1 MYGAF
6 AKLLNMSLTAGC
18 LALAI
23 ILIRGLMKKAPRRYV
38 CILWAVVAVRLVCP
52 VSVESSFSVFNLLP
66 DGNYAEGAAEV
77 FWYSG
82 ENGQPEIRVDVPT
95 LAGEDRTAEVH
106 TADFYLPAMIAVW
119 MTGSACMLLYAL
131 ISYLKLR
138 RATAASILLKDDIY
152 VSEEID
158 SPFILGVIRPRIF
171 LPSGLAEETRKH
183 VIAHERAHIRRC
195 DHWWKPAGFLL
206 LSVHW
211 FNPILWLA
219 YVLFSR
225 DIEAACDESVVSGLS
240 REGRAGY
247 AEALLS
253 CAVQRR
259 MVTACPLAFGE
270 NDVKGRV
277 KNALR
282 YRQPA
287 FWVLAAATIVCCA
300 AGVSFL
306 TDPKGSGTEAAEE
319 AQADDISALNAL
331 KEAEEEALKAE
342 EARQLARKQAEMEAV
357 RAAEEEARKAALAA
371 AQEEAR
377 KAELAAACSAEE
389 AMRLKEYRETGY
401 DVQSLVRYGRNGDG
415 TFTTEEG
422 KTYAKMI
429 SVSGMVSETGD
440 DYLALIL
447 SETEDAVYEEIMAA
461 IERSLQGL
469 NPEQDEI
476 VVCMLGTRPHV
487 ELIELSSGE
496 LAEVSA
502 ASGSVPEARPE
513 AGSSEGV
520 KP

>member
-6 AKLLNMSLTAGC
+6 AKLLNMSLTTGI
-18 LALAI
+18 LVLAI

-82 ENGQPEIRVDVPT
+82 ENGQPEIRIDVPVP
-95 LAGEDRTAEVH
+95 AGEERTAEVH

-152 VSEEID
+152 VSEEIV

-183 VIAHERAHIRRC
+183 VIAHERAHIRRR

-206 LSVHW
+206 LSVYW

-253 CAVQRR
+253 CAVHRR

-282 YRQPA
+282 YRKPA

-300 AGVSFL
+300 VGVSFL
-306 TDPKGSGTEAAEE
+306 TDPKGSGAAAAEE
-319 AQADDISALNAL
+319 TQAEDVSALNAL
-331 KEAEEEALKAE
+331 KEAEEEALRAE
-342 EARQLARKQAEMEAV
+342 EARQIARKQAEMEAV
-357 RAAEEEARKAALAA
+357 RAAQEA
-371 AQEEAR
+371 AR

-389 AMRLKEYRETGY
+389 AMRLEEYRETGY

-447 SETEDAVYEEIMAA
+447 TETEDAVYEEIMAA
-461 IERSLQGL
+461 IERCLQGT

-496 LAEVSA
+496 LAEISI
-502 ASGSVPEARPE
+502 SN
-513 AGSSEGV
+513 GSSYDWKQKMISFDWRE
-520 KP
+520 

>member
-6 AKLLNMSLTAGC
+6 AKLLNMSLTAGI
-18 LALAI
+18 LVLAI

-66 DGNYAEGAAEV
+66 DGNHAEGAAEV
-77 FWYSG
+77 FRYSG
-82 ENGQPEIRVDVPT
+82 ENGQPEIRIDVPT

-138 RATAASILLKDDIY
+138 RATAESILLKDNIY

-171 LPSGLAEETRKH
+171 LPSGLAEETRKY
-183 VIAHERAHIRRC
+183 VIAHELAHIRRL

-206 LSVHW
+206 LSVYW

-247 AEALLS
+247 AEALLN
-253 CAVQRR
+253 CAVHRR

-277 KNALR
+277 KNALC
-282 YRQPA
+282 YRKPA
-287 FWVLAAATIVCCA
+287 FWVLSAATIVCCA
-300 AGVSFL
+300 VGVSFL
-306 TDPKGSGTEAAEE
+306 TDPKDRETEAAEE
-319 AQADDISALNAL
+319 AQAEDISALNAL
-331 KEAEEEALKAE
+331 KEAEEEALRAE
-342 EARQLARKQAEMEAV
+342 EVRQIARKQAEMEAV
-357 RAAEEEARKAALAA
+357 RAAEEEARKAAEKEL
-371 AQEEAR
+371 AR
-377 KAELAAACSAEE
+377 KSMDAALMAGDYAAFNEI
-389 AMRLKEYRETGY
+389 RLQSEGWEVQSITGY
-401 DVQSLVRYGRNGDG
+401 SRNEDG
-415 TFTTEEG
+415 TFTTEDG
-422 KTYAKMI
+422 KTYTHEI
-429 SVSGMVSETGD
+429 SGGGRISESGD
-440 DYLALIL
+440 DYTAVLL
-447 SETEDAVYEEIMAA
+447 SNTGEYTYEEFEEMIFG
-461 IERSLQGL
+461 SDSDSVS
-469 NPEQDEI
+469 DEEKYA
-476 VVCMLGTRPHV
+476 VVALGTRPHMGGSVLTSEGNGTYTV
-487 ELIELSSGE
+487 EPYF
-496 LAEVSA
+496 
-502 ASGSVPEARPE
+502 VPEA
-513 AGSSEGV
+513 
-520 KP
+520 

>member
-6 AKLLNMSLTAGC
+6 AKLLNMSLTAGI
-18 LALAI
+18 LVLAI

-52 VSVESSFSVFNLLP
+52 VSVESSLSVFNLLP
-66 DGNYAEGAAEV
+66 DGNHAEGAAEV
-77 FWYSG
+77 FRYSG
-82 ENGQPEIRVDVPT
+82 ENGQPEIHVDVPT
-95 LAGEDRTAEVH
+95 LAGEGRAAEVR

-152 VSEEID
+152 VSEEIA

-171 LPSGLAEETRKH
+171 LPSGLTEETRKH

-195 DHWWKPAGFLL
+195 DHWWKPAGFFL
-206 LSVHW
+206 LSVYW
-211 FNPILWLA
+211 LNPILWLA

-240 REGRAGY
+240 CEGRAGY

-253 CAVQRR
+253 CAVHRR

-282 YRQPA
+282 YRKPA

-300 AGVSFL
+300 VGVSFL
-306 TDPKGSGTEAAEE
+306 TDPKGSGTEAA
-319 AQADDISALNAL
+319 QADDISALNAL
-331 KEAEEEALKAE
+331 KETEEALRAE

-357 RAAEEEARKAALAA
+357 RAAEEEARKAAEKEAA
-371 AQEEAR
+371 RRMMEAALM
-377 KAELAAACSAEE
+377 AEDYAAFNEI
-389 AMRLKEYRETGY
+389 RLQSEGWEVQSITGY
-401 DVQSLVRYGRNGDG
+401 SRNEDG
-415 TFTTEEG
+415 TFTTEDG
-422 KTYAKMI
+422 KTYTHEI
-429 SVSGMVSETGD
+429 SGGGRISESGD
-440 DYLALIL
+440 DYTAVLL
-447 SETEDAVYEEIMAA
+447 SNTGEYTYEEFEEMIFG
-461 IERSLQGL
+461 SDSDSVS
-469 NPEQDEI
+469 DEDKYA
-476 VVCMLGTRPHV
+476 VVALGTRPHMAGSVLTSEGNGKYTV
-487 ELIELSSGE
+487 EPYF
-496 LAEVSA
+496 
-502 ASGSVPEARPE
+502 VPEA
-513 AGSSEGV
+513 
-520 KP
+520 